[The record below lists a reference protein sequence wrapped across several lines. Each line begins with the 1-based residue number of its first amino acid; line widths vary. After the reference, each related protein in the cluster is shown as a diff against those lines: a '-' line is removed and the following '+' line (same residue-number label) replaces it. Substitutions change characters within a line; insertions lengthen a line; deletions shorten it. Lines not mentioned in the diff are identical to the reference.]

1 MLEADLRMM
10 VLNSLRAKGYFA
22 DVIESNK
29 LAGKPDIYAGKK
41 NRSLWIEV
49 KYREN
54 PPVEGDL
61 LSHKFSDVQ
70 IETMSQMEAAG
81 IEVYGLIGVGPK
93 KKLKLYKVK
102 VKNMRNIIVGDPRLE
117 EIIFGEW

>member
-1 MLEADLRMM
+1 MVESDLRTM

-41 NRSLWIEV
+41 DRSLWIEV

-54 PPVEGDL
+54 PPTEGGL

-70 IETMSQMEAAG
+70 IETMSQMDAAG

-93 KKLKLYKVK
+93 KGMKLYKVK
-102 VKNMRNIIVGDPRLE
+102 VHDMKNIIVGDPRLE
-117 EIIFGEW
+117 EIKFGEW